1 MMSTQHPDTQ
11 ATEMGWIRGPPPIE
25 KTVDGDMHA
34 TDAQTSL
41 TCAAQSSG
49 SALYQATLLSSSITY

>member
-11 ATEMGWIRGPPPIE
+11 AAEMGCIWGPRPIE
-25 KTVDGDMHA
+25 KTVDGDMHV

-41 TCAAQSSG
+41 TCPP
-49 SALYQATLLSSSITY
+49 